1 MKNAGVFVF
10 LTLALATA
18 TIEAQTPDAG
28 RQSFAARCAGCHGSD
43 GNGGELGPGV
53 ATRVP
58 TRTDQELTTLFRQG
72 LPASGMPAFANLTEI
87 DAAALVSFLRTLK
100 PRAGTAPARTTV
112 TVGGAALSGLV
123 LNQSQFD
130 LQLLGDDRKIHLLR
144 KSGTQT
150 RAVTSQ
156 ADWTSYNGGNSG
168 SRYSTLTQITKA

>member
-43 GNGGELGPGV
+43 GNGGELGPGI

-58 TRTDQELTTLFRQG
+58 TRTDQELTTLVRQG
-72 LPASGMPAFANLTEI
+72 LPASGMPSFANLSDA
-87 DAAALVSFLRTLK
+87 DAASLIQFLRTLK
-100 PRAGTAPARTTV
+100 PRAGSAPEHATV
-112 TVGGAALSGLV
+112 TVGAATIGGLV

-130 LQLLGDDRKIHLLR
+130 MQILGDDRKIHLLR
-144 KSGTQT
+144 KNGT
-150 RAVTSQ
+150 
-156 ADWTSYNGGNSG
+156 
-168 SRYSTLTQITKA
+168 